1 MTTADIANWLLETSM
16 ASSLAIVLVLVLRKL
31 ARHAFGPAVAY
42 ALWLLIPAAMLAVS
56 LPPSERGNER
66 VAVANTMFHLYR
78 QKAQEANAAAGQDAV
93 SGSVVGDALDA
104 GQLLTMI
111 WLVGA
116 LLCFGWLLLRER
128 GFRKSLGALI
138 LRADGLYQTARPV
151 AGLPAVMGLWSARIV
166 VPADFDQYFD
176 ADERMLMRA
185 HEHAH
190 IAAGDLQANALA
202 AVIGCVFWFNP
213 LLHWAAGRFRHDQ
226 EIACDARVLQLF
238 PQARRQYAQAML
250 KAQLAPATLPLAC
263 NWGLIHPFK
272 ERVQMLRTP
281 APGALRWLTGLAL
294 VGTLTLGVGMAA
306 WSAQPQ
312 AATPAPATATASAQP
327 ALGKVTV
334 RLENATY
341 AEAVRQVAEVI
352 DAEVTGLEAF
362 DGSDRRINFSFVDSD
377 AKMVFSLIAEEAG
390 VNVVFGGKKVVFSKS

>member
-1 MTTADIANWLLETSM
+1 MSSSELCDWLLQATL
-16 ASSLAIVLVLVLRKL
+16 ASTAAIVLVLLLRKPMR
-31 ARHAFGPAVAY
+31 AMFGPGVGY
-42 ALWLLIPAAMLAVS
+42 ALWWLVPASLLAVMLPVPQHGSGWVPAAGVAAMPGRAMES
-56 LPPSERGNER
+56 LQ
-66 VAVANTMFHLYR
+66 AVASALPETTSAWTDPARL
-78 QKAQEANAAAGQDAV
+78 AL
-93 SGSVVGDALDA
+93 VV
-104 GQLLTMI
+104 
-111 WLVGA
+111 WLIGVLSA
-116 LLCFGWLLLRER
+116 LLYMVMQQRRFLHA
-128 GFRKSLGALI
+128 LGPLNR
-138 LRADGLYQTARPV
+138 RADGLFQSDAQL
-151 AGLPAVMGLWSARIV
+151 AGLPAVFGLWRARIV
-166 VPADFDQYFD
+166 VPADFDARFD
-176 ADERMLMRA
+176 ADERVLMRA
-185 HEHAH
+185 HENAH
-190 IAAGDLQANALA
+190 VAAGDLQANAF
-202 AVIGCVFWFNP
+202 AVVLRCVFWFNP
-213 LLHWAAGRFRHDQ
+213 LLHWAIGRFRHDQ
-226 EIACDARVLQLF
+226 EIACDARVLHLF
-238 PQARRQYAQAML
+238 PQARRQYGQAML